1 MKKFMYIITGCLFG
15 ASLLFSC
22 SSSGSDEAS
31 ESQNEELITREIA
44 HERAVENPNESSE
57 LALLMRDVNM
67 MVQISKE
74 MINEGKEPLLEEEP
88 FTLIHSAVPTEL
100 HVKDEGFF
108 KFADVMV
115 QSVKDFNNREIPALE
130 AHNNLVASCLACHQN
145 YCPGPKVRIKKLKLG
160 GTTRTAKNG

>member
-1 MKKFMYIITGCLFG
+1 MKKFMSIISGCLFG

-22 SSSGSDEAS
+22 NSSSEGGAEQS
-31 ESQNEELITREIA
+31 EDLVTRQQA

-74 MINEGKEPLLEEEP
+74 MIQEGKEPKLEVKP
-88 FTLIHSAVPTEL
+88 FELIHTAVPTEL

-108 KFADVMV
+108 QFADVMV
-115 QSVKDFNNREIPALE
+115 QSVKDFNQRQVPALE

-145 YCPGPKVRIKKLKLG
+145 YCPGPKVRIRKLKLG
-160 GTTRTAKNG
+160 GTAGTAKNG

>member
-1 MKKFMYIITGCLFG
+1 MKKFMYIFAGCLFA

-22 SSSGSDEAS
+22 NSSNEGAESEDE
-31 ESQNEELITREIA
+31 NLVTREMA

-74 MINEGKEPLLEEEP
+74 MIQEGKEPELEVEP
-88 FTLIHSAVPTEL
+88 FTLIHTAVPTEL

-108 KFADVMV
+108 QFADVMV
-115 QSVKDFNNREIPALE
+115 QTVKDFNNREIPALE

-145 YCPGPKVRIKKLKLG
+145 YCPGPKVRIRKLKLG
-160 GTTRTAKNG
+160 GTTRTAQNR